1 MSMGHGHFFMNESLK
16 ERIYNLAHQQ
26 NLTVRQ
32 IEKDLGWADRSI
44 AKWDKNRPSI
54 DKVRMLA
61 DYLGVSIDF
70 ILNREDPYATNE
82 DLRMLH
88 DNPDLH
94 ILLSAS
100 KNLTKEDI
108 DVLSNLARRM
118 NNDL

>member
-1 MSMGHGHFFMNESLK
+1 MNESLK
-16 ERIYNLAHQQ
+16 ERIYNLAHQR
-26 NLTVRQ
+26 NLSVRQ

-44 AKWDKNRPSI
+44 SKWDTNRPSI
-54 DKVRMLA
+54 DKVRTIA
-61 DYLGVSIDF
+61 DYFGVSIDF
-70 ILNREDPYATNE
+70 ILDREITYSTNE

-88 DNPDLH
+88 DNPDLR

-100 KNLTKEDI
+100 KNLTKADI